1 MMRYFVVMGIMCL
14 VGTAG
19 LAQDTLQK
27 KIYIAN
33 SFPEGAIQLDGR
45 ELEAVWKQLPR
56 GSGFIQSEP
65 YEKSPPSFPTYFKVG
80 YDQKY
85 LYVFIRAYDAE
96 PDQIVRRVARR
107 DDGDNADMVGVIL
120 DTYHDQRTAFAF
132 MVNAAGVRNDE
143 VYSEGGMRQDDSWDP
158 VWEAAVAVD
167 DSGWSAELKI
177 PFSQLRFAKREEQV
191 WGFNVYRLI
200 YRKQEVD
207 LWNFVPKDAAQ
218 PVAYLGMLRGIRGIY
233 PSHRIELLPYAVG
246 SRETFLKEPGNPF
259 RTGER
264 YATNIGL
271 DGKIGITSDMNL
283 DITINPDFGQIEA
296 DPSVVNLTEF
306 ETFYQ
311 EKRPFF
317 IEGNDILSYSLAI
330 GEGVMGREGLF
341 YSRRIGRT
349 PHYYP
354 DLRNGEYAD
363 VPRSTSILGALKL
376 TGKTPKGLSVGVLEA
391 VTAPEWAEIDS
402 AGKRRRVMVEPLT
415 NYFLGRVRQDF
426 QKGNIIVGG
435 IFTATNR
442 RITEPHLRFLNKRAY
457 TGGLDFTRFW
467 QNKTLMLDVK
477 TAFSHIAGDPQA
489 ILLAQTSSA
498 HYFQRPD
505 AHHVQLDSNRTT
517 LNGHGGAI
525 SFGKVGG
532 GHISAVG
539 GVIWR
544 SPGLELN
551 DLGYLRR
558 ADQLVQFVWLGYR
571 EWVPRWIF
579 RQLNV
584 NVSWNN
590 LWDFSGEKLGWS
602 ANVGTWMQFMNFWN
616 VGGGIFYSAA
626 GYSPTKLRGGPMYR
640 TSPDI
645 GQFFHFGTDSRKD
658 IRVGGNFSSGKNLEG
673 RTFWTSAGVYLR
685 MRMGSKFSFSIRPSF
700 RKQHYDQQ
708 YVMQT
713 RFNGQARYI
722 LATIDQQ
729 TLGVTIRLNYSVT
742 PNLSIQYYGQPFV
755 SAGKYSEFKYVA
767 NPRAVHL
774 AERLHWYTEGQI
786 RQDTNGSGYWI
797 DEDEDGTDDYWIYN
811 PDFNFRQFRSN
822 LVIRWEYV
830 PGSTV
835 FLVWT
840 QERTGWLADGS
851 LNIKNN
857 FRELFDVFPDN
868 IFLIKLNYWF
878 SL

>member
-1 MMRYFVVMGIMCL
+1 MMRYGIISGILWLFVVSGI
-14 VGTAG
+14 
-19 LAQDTLQK
+19 AQDSLQQ
-27 KIYIAN
+27 KIYQAMRIPDG
-33 SFPEGAIQLDGR
+33 SIQLDGR
-45 ELEAVWKQLPR
+45 ALESVWDPIPV
-56 GSGFIQSEP
+56 GNGFIQSEP
-65 YEKSPPSFPTYFKVG
+65 YEKAPPSFPTYFKVG
-80 YDQKY
+80 YDKKH
-85 LYVFIRAYDAE
+85 LYIFIRAYDAE
-96 PDQIVRRVARR
+96 PHKIVQRVARR
-107 DDGDNADMVGVIL
+107 DEGDNSDMVGVIL
-120 DTYHDQRTAFAF
+120 DTYHDKRTAFAF

-143 VYSEGGMRQDDSWDP
+143 VYSEGGTRQDDSWDP

-167 DSGWSAELKI
+167 DSGWTAELKI
-177 PFSQLRFAKREEQV
+177 PFSQLRFAKLPEQV
-191 WGFNVYRLI
+191 WGFNVFRMI
-200 YRKQEVD
+200 YRKQEID
-207 LWNFVPKDAAQ
+207 LWNFVPKDAGQ
-218 PVAYLGMLRGIRGIY
+218 PVAYLGILRGIQGIQ
-233 PSHRIELLPYAVG
+233 PPRRVELLPYVVG

-264 YATNIGL
+264 YTTNIGL

-283 DITINPDFGQIEA
+283 DITINPDFGQVEA

-317 IEGNDILSYSLAI
+317 IEGKDILNYSLAL
-330 GEGVMGREGLF
+330 GQGRMGREGLF

-354 DLRNGEYAD
+354 YLHSGEYAD
-363 VPRSTSILGALKL
+363 VPRSTRILGALKL
-376 TGKTPKGLSVGVLEA
+376 TGKTRGGLSVGVLEA

-402 AGKRRRVMVEPLT
+402 AGNRRQIMVEPLT
-415 NYFLGRVRQDF
+415 NYFLGRIRQDY
-426 QKGNIIVGG
+426 QNGDVIIGG
-435 IFTATNR
+435 IVTATNR
-442 RITEPHLRFLNKRAY
+442 RITEPHLQFLNKRAY

-467 QNKTLMLDVK
+467 KNKTLMLDVK

-489 ILLAQTSSA
+489 LLLVQTSSA

-505 AHHVQLDSNRTT
+505 AHHVELDSNRTT
-517 LNGHGGAI
+517 LNGHGGSI

-532 GHISAVG
+532 GHISAVTG
-539 GVIWR
+539 ILWR

-558 ADQLVQFVWLGYR
+558 ADQVVQYVWLGYR
-571 EWVPRWIF
+571 EWVPRWVF
-579 RQLNV
+579 RRFNLNFNV
-584 NVSWNN
+584 NNT
-590 LWDFSGEKLGWS
+590 WDFSGEKLGWS
-602 ANVGTWMQFMNFWN
+602 ANLNAWMQFMNFWN
-616 VGGGIFYSAA
+616 MGGGVFYSAA

-645 GQFFHFGTDSRKD
+645 GQFVHFGTDSRKD
-658 IRVGGNFSSGKNLEG
+658 IRVGGNISSGKNLEG
-673 RTFWTSAGVYLR
+673 NTYWTSFGVYVR
-685 MRMGSKFSFSIRPSF
+685 WRIGSKFSFSLRPSF

-708 YVMQT
+708 YVMRT
-713 RFNGQARYI
+713 SFNGADRYI

-729 TLGVTIRLNYSVT
+729 TLSFTIRLNYSLT

-755 SAGKYSEFKYVA
+755 SAGQYSEFKYVA
-767 NPRAVHL
+767 NPRAVRLEDRLYRYTGDQIHL
-774 AERLHWYTEGQI
+774 DDA
-786 RQDTNGSGYWI
+786 GSGYWV
-797 DEDEDGTDDYWIYN
+797 DEDRDGTNDYWIYK

-830 PGSTV
+830 PGSTL

-840 QERTGWLADGS
+840 QERTGWLPDGTFDT
-851 LNIKNN
+851 KNN

-868 IFLIKLNYWF
+868 IFLIKMNYWF